1 MVHLPGGFSVGEVFL
16 YVLIFKF
23 VIFAPM
29 KDERLMSMQA
39 EAVQRE
45 LEALVRKYAAGGL
58 KAEGRGAGESYLAL
72 KKIAGRSREYADRS
86 FVVLVV
92 GPVKSGKSTFVNL
105 VANAFVS
112 PTHYL
117 ECTVRPSIISRTDN
131 KAEEVITAYRSE
143 VPGMAVE
150 QVDAIIDSLRGLIR
164 PEEVPQVVKQS
175 WPLTEENIDE
185 HVALDLSDMDK
196 DGTLMTTIKTPGGK
210 LLTDGVYLIDMP
222 GFDGSRA
229 NLDSPLYKTIAA
241 RADLIVLVQ
250 SSNSAITKVSDDF
263 FKLLKENNR
272 NVPVCLLHNVFDAA
286 HWRAEDLKTEAV
298 KEQMDYAV
306 ARIKEK
312 GFNLD
317 AKNAY
322 VVNLG
327 MVWDW
332 RRNAYNT
339 GKDDLE
345 QASEAFAKVEEEMYD
360 VLISQRD
367 SIRVRNVVGRTLQQ
381 IEDLMQHTSERLEQ
395 IKAAEER
402 YEEVKKAFEAL
413 RGRNVPV
420 KADVNVDYLSIR
432 NEITGIYTL
441 SKKSLSGRYGFKEA
455 RKIVSSFITDSAAAM
470 ARKVNDALRYLDSQV
485 NSEAVML
492 WKSDIADVL
501 RRSGV
506 DEPLPSMTVAEV
518 SLVPVELDMLY
529 PDKIVPWNVFRYGV
543 GKMNE
548 FLAHVYYFLV
558 GKEDATD
565 VGYIS
570 FMLPEVVEKAAEEH
584 KDKLLER
591 LEATYGRFIE
601 RKRKEAMAAIIP
613 DPKTWKEDKEALQEL
628 LKDLDRVRVT
638 TENALKL

>member
-1 MVHLPGGFSVGEVFL
+1 MT
-16 YVLIFKF
+16 
-23 VIFAPM
+23 
-29 KDERLMSMQA
+29 RQA
-39 EAVQRE
+39 EALQQE
-45 LEALVRKYAAGGL
+45 LEALSQKHASVKGIGEVYASL
-58 KAEGRGAGESYLAL
+58 R
-72 KKIAGRSREYADRS
+72 KIAGRAKEYADRS
-86 FVVLVV
+86 FVILVA

-112 PTHYL
+112 PTHFL
-117 ECTVRPSIISRTDN
+117 ECTVRPSIISSTDDPQ
-131 KAEEVITAYRSE
+131 KELITAYRSK
-143 VPGMAVE
+143 VPEKSVE
-150 QVDAIIDSLRGLIR
+150 QVDAIIDSLRGLIK
-164 PEEVPQVVKQS
+164 PEEVPEVMTES
-175 WPLTEENIDE
+175 WPLTEQNIDE

-210 LLTDGVYLIDMP
+210 LLTNGVYLIDMP

-241 RADLIVLVQ
+241 RADLIILVQ

-263 FKLLKENNR
+263 FRLLKENNR

-286 HWRAEDLKTEAV
+286 HWRDEDIKTAAV
-298 KEQMDYAV
+298 KEQLEYAV

-332 RRNAYNT
+332 RRKAYTSDEN
-339 GKDDLE
+339 DLAG
-345 QASEAFAKVEEEMYD
+345 ASEAFGKVEEEMYE

-381 IEDLMQHTSERLEQ
+381 IEELMARNEARLSQ
-395 IKAAEER
+395 MDAVTARCEEI
-402 YEEVKKAFEAL
+402 KKAFDAL
-413 RGRNVPV
+413 KGRAVPV
-420 KADVNVDYLSIR
+420 KDEVNVDYFAMR

-441 SKKSLSGRYGFKEA
+441 AKRSLSGRYSTKETREIVA
-455 RKIVSSFITDSAAAM
+455 RFIADCAKAM
-470 ARKVNDALRYLDSQV
+470 GKKVNEALRFLDSQV
-485 NSEAVML
+485 NGEAVML

-506 DEPLPSMTVAEV
+506 DEPLPTMSMNDFPPME
-518 SLVPVELDMLY
+518 PELDMLY
-529 PDKIVPWNVFRYGV
+529 PDKIVPWNLFRYSV
-543 GKMNE
+543 NKVNE

-558 GKEDATD
+558 GKDDATD

-570 FMLPEVVEKAAEEH
+570 FMLPEVVEKEAKEH
-584 KDKLLER
+584 KDKVLER
-591 LEATYGRFIE
+591 IEGTYGRFVE
-601 RKRKEAMAAIIP
+601 RKRREALAKLIA
-613 DPKTWKEDKEALQEL
+613 DPKEWKAERDGLEALQQ
-628 LKDLDRVRVT
+628 DLAKIRVT

>member
-1 MVHLPGGFSVGEVFL
+1 
-16 YVLIFKF
+16 
-23 VIFAPM
+23 M
-29 KDERLMSMQA
+29 KDERLMTRQA
-39 EAVQRE
+39 EALQQE
-45 LEALVRKYAAGGL
+45 LEALSQKHASVKGIGEVYASL
-58 KAEGRGAGESYLAL
+58 R
-72 KKIAGRSREYADRS
+72 KIAGRAKEYADRS
-86 FVVLVV
+86 FVILVA

-112 PTHYL
+112 PTHFL
-117 ECTVRPSIISRTDN
+117 ECTVRPSIISSTDDPQ
-131 KAEEVITAYRSE
+131 KEVITAYRSKAPE
-143 VPGMAVE
+143 RSVE
-150 QVDAIIDSLRGLIR
+150 QVDAIIDSLRGLIK
-164 PEEVPQVVKQS
+164 PEEVPEVMTES
-175 WPLTEENIDE
+175 WPLTEQNIDE

-210 LLTDGVYLIDMP
+210 LLTNGVYLIDMP

-241 RADLIVLVQ
+241 RADLIILVQ

-263 FKLLKENNR
+263 FRLLKENNR

-286 HWRAEDLKTEAV
+286 HWRDEDIKTAAV
-298 KEQMDYAV
+298 KEQLEYAV

-332 RRNAYNT
+332 RRKAYTSDEN
-339 GKDDLE
+339 DLAG
-345 QASEAFAKVEEEMYD
+345 ASEAFGKVEEEMYE

-381 IEDLMQHTSERLEQ
+381 IEELMARNEARLSQ
-395 IKAAEER
+395 MDAVTARCEEI
-402 YEEVKKAFEAL
+402 KKAFDAL
-413 RGRNVPV
+413 KGRAVPV
-420 KADVNVDYLSIR
+420 KDEVNVDYFAMR

-441 SKKSLSGRYGFKEA
+441 AKRSLSGRYSTKETREIVA
-455 RKIVSSFITDSAAAM
+455 RFIADCAKAM
-470 ARKVNDALRYLDSQV
+470 GKKVNEALRFLDSQV
-485 NSEAVML
+485 NGEAVML

-506 DEPLPSMTVAEV
+506 DEPLPTMSMNDFPPME
-518 SLVPVELDMLY
+518 PELDMLY
-529 PDKIVPWNVFRYGV
+529 PDKIVPWNLFRYSV
-543 GKMNE
+543 NKVNE

-558 GKEDATD
+558 GKDDATD

-570 FMLPEVVEKAAEEH
+570 FMLPEVVEKEAKEH
-584 KDKLLER
+584 KDKVLER
-591 LEATYGRFIE
+591 IEGTYGRFVE
-601 RKRKEAMAAIIP
+601 RKRREALAKLIA
-613 DPKTWKEDKEALQEL
+613 DPKEWKAERDGLEALQQ
-628 LKDLDRVRVT
+628 DLARIRVT

>member
-1 MVHLPGGFSVGEVFL
+1 
-16 YVLIFKF
+16 
-23 VIFAPM
+23 M
-29 KDERLMSMQA
+29 KDERLMTRQA
-39 EAVQRE
+39 EALQQE
-45 LEALVRKYAAGGL
+45 LEALSQKHASVKGIGEVYASL
-58 KAEGRGAGESYLAL
+58 R
-72 KKIAGRSREYADRS
+72 KIAGRAKEYADRS
-86 FVVLVV
+86 FVILVA

-112 PTHYL
+112 PTHFL
-117 ECTVRPSIISRTDN
+117 ECTVRPSIISSTDDPQ
-131 KAEEVITAYRSE
+131 KEVITAYRSKAPE
-143 VPGMAVE
+143 RSVE
-150 QVDAIIDSLRGLIR
+150 QVDAIIDSLRGLIK
-164 PEEVPQVVKQS
+164 PEEVPEVMTES
-175 WPLTEENIDE
+175 WPLTEQNIDE

-210 LLTDGVYLIDMP
+210 LLTNGVYLIDMP

-241 RADLIVLVQ
+241 RADLIILVQ

-263 FKLLKENNR
+263 FRLLKENNR

-286 HWRAEDLKTEAV
+286 HWRDEDIKTAAV
-298 KEQMDYAV
+298 KEQLEYAV

-332 RRNAYNT
+332 RRKAYSSDEN
-339 GKDDLE
+339 DLAG
-345 QASEAFAKVEEEMYD
+345 ASEAFGKVEEEMYE

-381 IEDLMQHTSERLEQ
+381 IEELMARNEARLSQ
-395 IKAAEER
+395 MDAVTARCEEI
-402 YEEVKKAFEAL
+402 KKAFDAL
-413 RGRNVPV
+413 KGRAVPV
-420 KADVNVDYLSIR
+420 KDDVNVDYFAMR

-441 SKKSLSGRYGFKEA
+441 AKRSLSGRYSTKETREIVA
-455 RKIVSSFITDSAAAM
+455 RFIADCAKAM
-470 ARKVNDALRYLDSQV
+470 GKKVNEALRFLDSQV
-485 NSEAVML
+485 NGEAVML

-506 DEPLPSMTVAEV
+506 DEPLPTMSMNDFPPME
-518 SLVPVELDMLY
+518 PELDMLY
-529 PDKIVPWNVFRYGV
+529 PDKIVPWILFRYSV
-543 GKMNE
+543 NKVNE

-558 GKEDATD
+558 GKDDATD

-570 FMLPEVVEKAAEEH
+570 FMLPEVVEKEAKEH
-584 KDKLLER
+584 KDKVLER
-591 LEATYGRFIE
+591 IEGTYGRFVE
-601 RKRKEAMAAIIP
+601 RKRREALAKLIA
-613 DPKTWKEDKEALQEL
+613 DPKEWKAERDGLEALQQ
-628 LKDLDRVRVT
+628 DLAKIRVT

>member
-1 MVHLPGGFSVGEVFL
+1 MN
-16 YVLIFKF
+16 KNR
-23 VIFAPM
+23 IFALM
-29 KDERLMSMQA
+29 KDERLMTRQA
-39 EAVQRE
+39 EALQQE
-45 LEALVRKYAAGGL
+45 LEALSQRHASVKGIGEVYASL
-58 KAEGRGAGESYLAL
+58 R
-72 KKIAGRSREYADRS
+72 KIAGRAKEYADRS
-86 FVVLVV
+86 FVILVA

-112 PTHYL
+112 PTHFL
-117 ECTVRPSIISRTDN
+117 ECTVRPSIISSTDDPQ
-131 KAEEVITAYRSE
+131 KELITAYRSKAPE
-143 VPGMAVE
+143 KSVE
-150 QVDAIIDSLRGLIR
+150 QVDAIIDSLRGLIK
-164 PEEVPQVVKQS
+164 PEEVPEVMTES
-175 WPLTEENIDE
+175 WPLTEQNIDE

-210 LLTDGVYLIDMP
+210 LLTNGVYLIDMP

-241 RADLIVLVQ
+241 RADLIILVQ

-263 FKLLKENNR
+263 FRLLKENNR

-286 HWRAEDLKTEAV
+286 HWRDEDIKTAAV
-298 KEQMDYAV
+298 KEQLEYAV

-332 RRNAYNT
+332 RRKAYSSDEN
-339 GKDDLE
+339 DLAG
-345 QASEAFAKVEEEMYD
+345 ASEAFGKVEEEMYE

-381 IEDLMQHTSERLEQ
+381 IEELMARNEARLSQ
-395 IKAAEER
+395 MDAVTARCDGI
-402 YEEVKKAFEAL
+402 KKAFDAL
-413 RGRNVPV
+413 KGRAVPV
-420 KADVNVDYLSIR
+420 KDDVNVDYFAMR

-441 SKKSLSGRYGFKEA
+441 AKRSLSGRYSTKETREIVA
-455 RKIVSSFITDSAAAM
+455 RFIADCAKAM
-470 ARKVNDALRYLDSQV
+470 GKKVNDALRFLDSQV
-485 NSEAVML
+485 NGEAVML

-506 DEPLPSMTVAEV
+506 DEPLPTMSMNDFPPME
-518 SLVPVELDMLY
+518 PELDMLY
-529 PDKIVPWNVFRYGV
+529 PDKIVPWNLFRYSV
-543 GKMNE
+543 NKVNE

-558 GKEDATD
+558 GKDDATD

-570 FMLPEVVEKAAEEH
+570 FMLPEVVEKEAKEH
-584 KDKLLER
+584 KDKVLER
-591 LEATYGRFIE
+591 IEGTYGRFVE
-601 RKRKEAMAAIIP
+601 RKRREALAKLIA
-613 DPKTWKEDKEALQEL
+613 DPKEWKAERDGLEALQQ
-628 LKDLDRVRVT
+628 DLAKIRVT